1 MQESRRRLLSLLFSI
16 VLVLVSL
23 YIFGSF
29 VQPALDDVRLK
40 RAELAVVSEYLT
52 AQQEAKETLDALMA
66 KYKDT
71 QSVQGALAMALP
83 SQQGVADTVY
93 QLQALASVN
102 NVQLRSFTVQGLPLP
117 TTDKKSHSLIK
128 RVGTMRMETQLM
140 GAYADVKHFLEA
152 LEVNI
157 KLMDIIKLTA
167 SGTAG
172 EGQGASLLFDLVIDT
187 YYQE

>member
-83 SQQGVADTVY
+83 SQQGAADTVY
-93 QLQALASVN
+93 QLQALA
-102 NVQLRSFTVQGLPLP
+102 
-117 TTDKKSHSLIK
+117 
-128 RVGTMRMETQLM
+128 
-140 GAYADVKHFLEA
+140 
-152 LEVNI
+152 
-157 KLMDIIKLTA
+157 
-167 SGTAG
+167 
-172 EGQGASLLFDLVIDT
+172 
-187 YYQE
+187 